1 MESLERYLR
10 DLEERIDPAA
20 EERLEKNWLLF
31 ADGRWNMS
39 FFRSN
44 REQKIPSRMEWP
56 DVHMNDALD
65 DPDVMI
71 YSELCRMNRQLAEGG
86 PELLAFRSNY
96 GSNILPELLGAQVAR
111 MPYAQNSLP
120 GCRPMS
126 NAEQAIRRHFVCGV
140 NIDLKSGYSGQAFAT
155 TARFRTL
162 MKGYPKL
169 ERFCHIYMADT
180 EGPCGILEMLFG
192 SDFYYLFSDDPGLV
206 QTGLAVATDA
216 FLTFCHAWHAEFP
229 PFDETHRVDWGWL
242 HRGHGLIREDTST
255 NISPALYEEFVFPED
270 ARILEEL
277 GGGAIHF
284 CGKGDHL
291 MPIFDQLPDFYALN
305 LSQPE
310 MNDMETVYDLS
321 IRKGRVIFGLAN
333 AEVRRC
339 EDAGIDLMG
348 RAQAGMGIPAW
359 GGDTTSAPEPKPRAK

>member
-1 MESLERYLR
+1 MESLNRYLR
-10 DLEERIDPAA
+10 DLEERLDPAA
-20 EERLEKNWLLF
+20 EAALEQNWLLF
-31 ADGRWNMS
+31 ADGLWQES

-44 REQKIPSRMEWP
+44 REIKNPSRLEWP
-56 DVHMNDALD
+56 DVMMNDALD

-71 YSELCRMNRQLAEGG
+71 YSELCRMNRQLADGG

-120 GCRPMS
+120 GCRPLK
-126 NAEQAIRRHFVCGV
+126 NAEAEIRRLGASGV
-140 NIDLKSGYSGQAFAT
+140 KIDLAGGYSGRAFAT
-155 TARFRTL
+155 AARFREL
-162 MKGYPKL
+162 LKGYPGL

-192 SDFYYLFSDDPGLV
+192 SDFYYLFSDDPELV
-206 QTGLAVATDA
+206 HTELSVVTDA
-216 FLTFCHAWHAEFP
+216 FLAFCAAWHAEFP

-242 HRGHGLIREDTST
+242 HRGRGLIREDTST
-255 NISPALYEEFVFPED
+255 NISRALYEEFVFPED
-270 ARILEEL
+270 ARILGEL
-277 GGGAIHF
+277 GGGAIHY

-291 MPIFDQLPDFYALN
+291 MPAFDRLPGFYALN

-310 MNDMETVYDLS
+310 MNDMEAVYSLS
-321 IRKGRVIFGLAN
+321 IRKGRVISGLAN

-348 RAQAGMGIPAW
+348 RVQAGMGVPAW
-359 GGDTTSAPEPKPRAK
+359 GGDKVSAPYPRPRAI